1 MIGYIDERVKIIEK
15 SLISIVISVF
25 GHYENSGEYLLV
37 LIMINFCRRILLVTF
52 NISHFPITFFSFTKL
67 ESEILI
73 KKIESK
79 IT

>member
-25 GHYENSGEYLLV
+25 GHYENSGKYLLV
-37 LIMINFCRRILLVTF
+37 LVMTNFRRRILLVTF
-52 NISHFPITFFSFTKL
+52 NISHFSIMFFSFTKF